1 MICGVDEA
9 GRGPVMGPLVVC
21 GICIE
26 DDQLLRDMG
35 VKDSKKLTRSKRESL
50 HEKLGGIIGGIEIIE
65 VSAEEIDLLREEM
78 TMNELEVRIFASV
91 ISKLRPSVAYV
102 DSADVNEERFGRE
115 IQSQIGFETQ
125 IISKHR
131 ADENYPVVSTASIFA
146 KIRRD
151 RSVREIEM
159 DIGEPIGSGYP
170 SDPNTIRFLE
180 SWLQRYDVLPP
191 HTRRSWDT
199 CSRLIRMKSL
209 KRIDEF

>member
-26 DDQLLRDMG
+26 DDQLLRKMG
-35 VKDSKKLTRSKRESL
+35 VRDSKKLTRSKRESL
-50 HEKLGGIIGGIEIIE
+50 YENLGGIIDGIEIVE

-78 TMNELEVRIFASV
+78 TMNELEARIFASV

-102 DSADVNEERFGRE
+102 DSADVDEERFGKE
-115 IQSQIGFETQ
+115 IQSQIGLETR

-131 ADENYPVVSTASIFA
+131 ADETYPVVSTASIFA

-151 RSVREIEM
+151 RSIREIEM

-180 SWLQRYDVLPP
+180 SWLQRYDALPP

-209 KRIDEF
+209 RRIDEF